1 MWASRFFF
9 ISTAFLDF
17 QQFLAV
23 WSTPAIKIKPRI
35 TLTAPAFKNSSII
48 TNNQSN
54 VNQPPTKNVYQ
65 IGGIDIVCENK
76 ATTTADV
83 AVAIFKN
90 AEWDTMSV
98 RDKNDLISL
107 MSYSTNKVQD
117 TSIDT
122 TELEKLY
129 KTHSLK
135 LLIAELKTNFA
146 RYNLRT
152 AFFYYYYLH
161 QLRYWRDWDW

>member
-1 MWASRFFF
+1 
-9 ISTAFLDF
+9 
-17 QQFLAV
+17 
-23 WSTPAIKIKPRI
+23 
-35 TLTAPAFKNSSII
+35 
-48 TNNQSN
+48 
-54 VNQPPTKNVYQ
+54 
-65 IGGIDIVCENK
+65 
-76 ATTTADV
+76 
-83 AVAIFKN
+83 
-90 AEWDTMSV
+90 MSV

-161 QLRYWRDWDW
+161 QLRY